1 MVIYEAEVL
10 GMNEENAIEFYTG
23 DDYMTVSFTR
33 TKFVNKIRKLA
44 EKHPDEVRIEAINQD
59 GSICAT
65 LPLSYLKISH
75 PRVVSEEQ
83 REVARENMLK
93 FIERG

>member
-33 TKFVNKIRKLA
+33 AKYVNRVKKLA
-44 EKHPDEVRIEAINQD
+44 EEYPDEVSIEAVNED

-75 PRVVSEEQ
+75 PRVLSEEQ
-83 REVARENMLK
+83 VQRALSNMK
-93 FIERG
+93 KGRKV